1 MIYITG
7 DTHGD
12 INRFFDGGALDTK
25 LTENDTL
32 IICGD
37 FGFVWFDESTPV
49 GFNQDNDELDR
60 LSYKPYTI
68 LFVDGN
74 HENHNSLQY
83 E

>member
-25 LTENDTL
+25 LTKNDTL

-37 FGFVWFDESTPV
+37 FGFV
-49 GFNQDNDELDR
+49 
-60 LSYKPYTI
+60 
-68 LFVDGN
+68 
-74 HENHNSLQY
+74 
-83 E
+83 